1 MRLCKKNPRNRELS
15 KVFDF
20 LKIALRTVLVFL
32 IFNINIFK
40 NDIFV
45 HFSFVFIYFG
55 LKIKLLWK
63 NFFLKTQNGGII
75 LEDRNPGGRMG

>member
-1 MRLCKKNPRNRELS
+1 MQKNPWDGELS

-20 LKIALRTVLVFL
+20 LKIALRTGLFFLVFH
-32 IFNINIFK
+32 INIFK

-45 HFSFVFIYFG
+45 NFSFVFIYFG

-63 NFFLKTQNGGII
+63 NFFLKIQNGGII
-75 LEDRNPGGRMG
+75 

>member
-1 MRLCKKNPRNRELS
+1 MQKNPWDGELS

-20 LKIALRTVLVFL
+20 LKIALRTGLVFL
-32 IFNINIFK
+32 VFHINIFK

-45 HFSFVFIYFG
+45 YFSFVFIYIG

-63 NFFLKTQNGGII
+63 NFFWKIQNGGII
-75 LEDRNPGGRMG
+75 

>member
-1 MRLCKKNPRNRELS
+1 MQKKNPWHRELS

-32 IFNINIFK
+32 VFHVNIFK

-45 HFSFVFIYFG
+45 NFSFVFNYFG
-55 LKIKLLWK
+55 LKIKLFWK
-63 NFFLKTQNGGII
+63 KLFLKIQNGGIT
-75 LEDRNPGGRMG
+75 

>member
-1 MRLCKKNPRNRELS
+1 MQKKLPGPRVS

-20 LKIALRTVLVFL
+20 LKIALRTVLDFLVFHT
-32 IFNINIFK
+32 NIFK

-45 HFSFVFIYFG
+45 NFSFVFIYFG

-63 NFFLKTQNGGII
+63 NFFWKIQNGGII
-75 LEDRNPGGRMG
+75 

>member
-1 MRLCKKNPRNRELS
+1 MPKNPWDRELS

-20 LKIALRTVLVFL
+20 LKIALRTGLVFL
-32 IFNINIFK
+32 VFHINIFK

-45 HFSFVFIYFG
+45 KISFVFINFG

-63 NFFLKTQNGGII
+63 NFFMKVQNGGII
-75 LEDRNPGGRMG
+75 

>member
-1 MRLCKKNPRNRELS
+1 MRLCKKNPQDRELS

-20 LKIALRTVLVFL
+20 LKIALRTILVFL
-32 IFNINIFK
+32 VFHSSIFK

-45 HFSFVFIYFG
+45 NFSFVFINFG

-63 NFFLKTQNGGII
+63 NFIWKIQNGGII
-75 LEDRNPGGRMG
+75 

>member
-1 MRLCKKNPRNRELS
+1 MLKNPWNRELS

-32 IFNINIFK
+32 GFHINIFK

-45 HFSFVFIYFG
+45 NFSFVFIYFE

-63 NFFLKTQNGGII
+63 NFFLKIQNGGII
-75 LEDRNPGGRMG
+75 